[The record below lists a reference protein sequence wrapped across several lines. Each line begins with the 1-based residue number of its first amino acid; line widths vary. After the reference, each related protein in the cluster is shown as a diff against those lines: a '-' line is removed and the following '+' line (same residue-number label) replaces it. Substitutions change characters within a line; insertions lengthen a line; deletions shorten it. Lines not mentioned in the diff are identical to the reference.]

1 MMDRLKFDDVV
12 VGGGAAGRVLANRS
26 RPADDGALIEAG
38 MDTPPDATRS
48 EILDSYAM
56 PLFFGDKY
64 IWSGLFEPP
73 KDVYE
78 QGRVMKGGSSINV
91 QSGNR
96 GLPRDYGEWRDL
108 GVHGW
113 GREDVLPY
121 FRLLDHRVG
130 TRGDTGELHGACAC
144 LCALVRTR

>member
-78 QGRVMKGGSSINV
+78 QGRVMKGGSRSTC
-91 QSGNR
+91 S
-96 GLPRDYGEWRDL
+96 PATE
-108 GVHGW
+108 
-113 GREDVLPY
+113 
-121 FRLLDHRVG
+121 
-130 TRGDTGELHGACAC
+130 AC
-144 LCALVRTR
+144 LAIMVNGATWASTVGVGKMFSRISGCSIIV